1 MQHSV
6 FVALLIGIFRD
17 TRQLE
22 KERKRHDFYSRS
34 ETSH

>member
-17 TRQLE
+17 TQLE
-22 KERKRHDFYSRS
+22 RKGMIFTVA
-34 ETSH
+34 E